1 VNICQGEALDA
12 SHMYKQGYS
21 IKQIKDEIDRKYGR
35 R

>member
-12 SHMYKQGYS
+12 SQMFKQGYS
-21 IKQIKDEIDRKYGR
+21 IKQIRAEIDKKYGR